1 MENKKIIYLNVKTV
15 PAFDSISHSLHT
27 AYTVSLHRDQNLLLA
42 SGWTLKDAIEL
53 FARQYSICRE
63 DIRLIRPFSA

>member
-1 MENKKIIYLNVKTV
+1 MEKRKIIYLNVKTV
-15 PAFDSISHSLHT
+15 SAFDFVRLCPHT
-27 AYTVSLHRDQNLLLA
+27 AYTVSLNQDNTLLFA

-53 FARQYSICRE
+53 FAQQYSICRE

>member
-1 MENKKIIYLNVKTV
+1 MEERKIIYLKVKTV
-15 PAFDSISHSLHT
+15 PAFDFVRLCPHT
-27 AYTVSLHRDQNLLLA
+27 AYTVSSHEGNTLRLA

-53 FARQYSICRE
+53 FAHQYNICRE